1 MFTRIS
7 SAPTDDVVASPSVR
21 TKAAEAKHSSLA
33 CITIDRWSGPRS
45 ADVDSLI
52 LHSPANVKASRSG
65 VSLMSYLLC
74 LCLPLRKQRG
84 EVPAHHYCSQSV
96 SRILTG
102 RQKNWPPPP
111 PAKEGRFQRSSTPLQ
126 SVSILTG
133 RQKNLA
139 TATARQKCRWNR
151 DREIPVRAQQN
162 SPDGFN
168 VGREEYPPRGLIG
181 RCTCHGW
188 PALGLLLG
196 WMPGCVNKIKN
207 K

>member
-1 MFTRIS
+1 MTRIS

-84 EVPAHHYCSQSV
+84 EVPAHHYCSQSE

-111 PAKEGRFQRSSTPLQ
+111 PAKEGRFQHTIT
-126 SVSILTG
+126 VSIYLDWPTKKFGHRHRPPKVQVEQRQRDIRACTTKLTG
-133 RQKNLA
+133 WVQCWTGGVPSPRSYRPLHLSWLA
-139 TATARQKCRWNR
+139 G
-151 DREIPVRAQQN
+151 
-162 SPDGFN
+162 S
-168 VGREEYPPRGLIG
+168 
-181 RCTCHGW
+181 
-188 PALGLLLG
+188 LGCY
-196 WMPGCVNKIKN
+196 WAGCLDA
-207 K
+207 